1 MVIRVGEMGKYWWK
15 NINFSV
21 IRWISSRNII
31 YNMVIIVNSTI
42 LFLQVAKRVDLKCS
56 HHTQTKKV
64 IMWCDRGINEH
75 YDGNHSA
82 VYKCI

>member
-1 MVIRVGEMGKYWWK
+1 
-15 NINFSV
+15 
-21 IRWISSRNII
+21 
-31 YNMVIIVNSTI
+31 MVIIVNSTI

-56 HHTQTKKV
+56 HHTHTKKV
-64 IMWCDRGINEH
+64 IMWYDGGINKH